1 MEFCHHFP
9 CFTRSLKSARK
20 EVSNIRQIG
29 RENSNKKSTIPT
41 SQKASDIAILI
52 APKINQPVKK
62 KSKGILVKKLPHN
75 SSFSFLCPAAHIKN
89 TKQQINRIAA
99 NIQATINSY
108 LKLYSIILKFS

>member
-1 MEFCHHFP
+1 MEFRHHFP

-62 KSKGILVKKLPHN
+62 KSKGILVKKLNPVYR
-75 SSFSFLCPAAHIKN
+75 
-89 TKQQINRIAA
+89 QINKFLQRITGPNEFTGGFSQTFKKEI
-99 NIQATINSY
+99 NI
-108 LKLYSIILKFS
+108 LYQNFQKI